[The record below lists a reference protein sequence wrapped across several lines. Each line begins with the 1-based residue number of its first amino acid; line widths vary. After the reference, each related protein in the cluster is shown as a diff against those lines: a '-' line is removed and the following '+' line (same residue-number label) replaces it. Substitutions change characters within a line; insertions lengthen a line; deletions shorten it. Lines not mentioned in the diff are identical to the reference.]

1 MGQPLD
7 FVFLHGA
14 AQGSWVWREALDALE
29 RQTQGR
35 FGRALTL
42 DVPGCGTKRGRAEP
56 GFGPDEIAAE
66 LLGDIEAAGFRDVV
80 LVGHS
85 LAGTIL
91 PRMVERRPE
100 LFRRLVFVSAAAPA
114 PGRTFHDYQ
123 QTESART
130 RPAAPP
136 PTPGPVELRAILKPM
151 LCNDMSGAEIETFLA
166 KLGADAWPEQLSG
179 YTAWRYDHL
188 GRVPSSYVAC
198 LRDGILSV
206 EGQQRL
212 AERLKVDRL
221 VRIDAGHQV
230 MNTRPHAF
238 AEALLHEAWSS

>member
-14 AQGSWVWREALDALE
+14 AQGSWVWGEALDALD

-42 DVPGCGTKRGRAEP
+42 DVPGCGAKRGRAEP
-56 GFGPDEIAAE
+56 GFAPDEIAAE
-66 LLGDIEAAGFRDVV
+66 LVGDIEAAGFRDVV

-114 PGRTFHDYQ
+114 PGRTFHEHQ
-123 QTESART
+123 QTESAPP
-130 RPAAPP
+130 RPTTAPP
-136 PTPGPVELRAILKPM
+136 TLAPGDLRAILQPM
-151 LCNDMSGAEIETFLA
+151 LCNDMGATETRTFLA
-166 KLGADAWPEQLSG
+166 KLGADAWPEALSG

-188 GRVPSSYVAC
+188 GRVPSSYVIC
-198 LRDGILSV
+198 LRDGILSA
-206 EGQQRL
+206 EGQERL

-238 AEALLHEAWSS
+238 AEALLHEAS